1 MDYSVV
7 GIPVFKPIISIRILA
22 SVTTREYEVL
32 KLIAIGTL
40 HYEVLPIGAPE
51 IMPNTRNLGSVKV
64 C

>member
-1 MDYSVV
+1 MDYAVV
-7 GIPVFKPIISIRILA
+7 RIAVFKPIINMLISA
-22 SVTTREYEVL
+22 SYTTREYEVL
-32 KLIAIGTL
+32 KLIAIGKL